1 NSFIIDEKLGLK
13 DRYEAGDKLVVV
25 DFTATWCG
33 PCKYIAPVFELQS
46 QSKIIFMKG
55 FFFHI
60 LSNSFLVGEEE
71 THSFYTGISSNCL
84 LHWTCDV
91 TAVHHLVN
99 RTKTLERG
107 ILFPVLFH

>member
-1 NSFIIDEKLGLK
+1 MVRMVESVAEFDDILK
-13 DRYEAGDKLVVV
+13 EAGDKLVVV

-60 LSNSFLVGEEE
+60 LSNSFL
-71 THSFYTGISSNCL
+71 SIS
-84 LHWTCDV
+84 V
-91 TAVHHLVN
+91 EREIVAQA
-99 RTKTLERG
+99 TLCQA
-107 ILFPVLFH
+107 PPT

>member
-1 NSFIIDEKLGLK
+1 MVRMVESVAEFDDILK
-13 DRYEAGDKLVVV
+13 EAGDKLVVV

-33 PCKYIAPVFELQS
+33 PCKYIAPSSKQNMAKLIMRLDGKRRLQLQS

-71 THSFYTGISSNCL
+71 THSFYTGII
-84 LHWTCDV
+84 
-91 TAVHHLVN
+91 N

-107 ILFPVLFH
+107 ILFPV